1 MKKKIIERDNE
12 INLLELISIIWDK
25 KWTVVIFISV
35 FLVFGII
42 YKTNEGPKKIKATTT
57 VDTISIFEETQ
68 FIALREAIQN
78 LNLRTNHFFN
88 VDNADKEFEKRNSSI
103 IFSEFLSEVDNGRVI
118 NVDIQGNNI
127 RGVLANGNTFSTYS
141 PNYPN
146 LIEKLSERGVSITA
160 APLEDK
166 MPSYSNYLNNTSF
179 LQKFSFKVDIDK
191 VILFNLFMET
201 LEEKKHMVNTVKK
214 FGLIKK
220 ENYLNNEE
228 YEAKVLELVSSI
240 KLSSSNSG
248 VKKDLLNNTNYATIT
263 FTSVDTSKWKNFLKF
278 LESETNLIVKNKV
291 NMIIQNEVNN
301 LKLLKKF
308 RIEDIKLNLQSDKI
322 NKTEKN
328 YFEKEM
334 YNLLNDRY
342 LDRVIKVIETTSIS
356 KKNTIFYA
364 GIINVDT
371 IKYKKSETL
380 LIKFFVLIVILGAIL
395 GIFYVMMAN
404 YFKNSIS
411 KKSV

>member
-1 MKKKIIERDNE
+1 MNMK
-12 INLLELISIIWDK
+12 NLAMWA
-25 KWTVVIFISV
+25 VIV
-35 FLVFGII
+35 FL
-42 YKTNEGPKKIKATTT
+42 
-57 VDTISIFEETQ
+57 TIGLYNMFKNPQ
-68 FIALREAIQN
+68 A
-78 LNLRTNHFFN
+78 N
-88 VDNADKEFEKRNSSI
+88 VGKGNSI
-103 IFSEFLSEVDNGRVI
+103 IFSEFLSEVDNGGVVK
-118 NVDIQGNNI
+118 VDIQGNNI

-146 LIEKLSERGVSITA
+146 LIEKLSEKGVSISGT
-160 APLEDK
+160 PLEDK
-166 MPSYSNYLNNTSF
+166 ISSYSNYLNSNSF
-179 LQKFSFKVDIDK
+179 LRKFSFKFDIDK

-201 LEEKKHMVNTVKK
+201 LEEKKHMVNMVKK

-342 LDRVIKVIETTSIS
+342 LDRIIKVIETTSIS

-371 IKYKKSETL
+371 IKYEKSETS
-380 LIKFFVLIVILGAIL
+380 LIKFFVLIVILSAIL

>member
-1 MKKKIIERDNE
+1 MK
-12 INLLELISIIWDK
+12 NLAMWA
-25 KWTVVIFISV
+25 VIV
-35 FLVFGII
+35 FL
-42 YKTNEGPKKIKATTT
+42 
-57 VDTISIFEETQ
+57 TIGLYNMFKNPQ
-68 FIALREAIQN
+68 A
-78 LNLRTNHFFN
+78 N
-88 VDNADKEFEKRNSSI
+88 VGKGNSI
-103 IFSEFLSEVDNGRVI
+103 IFSEFLSEVDNGGVVK
-118 NVDIQGNNI
+118 VDIQGNNI

>member
-12 INLLELISIIWDK
+12 INLLELISIISDK

-42 YKTNEGPKKIKATTT
+42 YKTNKDPEEIKATTT
-57 VDTISIFEETQ
+57 IDTISIIEEAQ
-68 FIALREAIQN
+68 YNALGEAIQKLKPRAN
-78 LNLRTNHFFN
+78 YFN
-88 VDNADKEFEKRNSSI
+88 DANEKFEKNNNSI
-103 IFSEFLSEVDNGRVI
+103 IFSKFLSEVDNGGVI
-118 NVDIQGNNI
+118 KVDIQGNNI